1 MIKVGITGNIGS
13 GKSTIAKLFA
23 LLGIPVYDA
32 DSRAKAIMVED
43 IELKNELL
51 KVFGEDTYFANGQ
64 LNRTKLSKQVFNNPE
79 QLTILNSIVHPAVF
93 RDFNSWLNIHKHSQ
107 VPYVLK
113 EAALLVESGS
123 YKDLDYLILVRAH
136 EDVRIRRTLVRDSSD
151 LESVKSRINNQLPEH
166 EKLPYAQF
174 FIQNND
180 ELIIPQVLQIHQ
192 KLLDINDRN
201 G

>member
-64 LNRTKLSKQVFNNPE
+64 LNRTNLSKQVFNNPE
-79 QLTILNSIVHPAVF
+79 QLKALNSIVHPAVF
-93 RDFNSWLNIHKHSQ
+93 KDFNSWLNLHKHAQ
-107 VPYVLK
+107 VPYILK

-123 YKDLDYLILVRAH
+123 YKDLDYLILVQAH
-136 EDVRIRRTLVRDSSD
+136 EDIRIRRTLARDCSD
-151 LESVKSRINNQLPEH
+151 LESVKSRINNQLPEQ
-166 EKLPYAQF
+166 EKMPFAQF

-180 ELIIPQVLQIHQ
+180 DLIIPQVLQIHQ
-192 KLLDINDRN
+192 KLLEISDKN